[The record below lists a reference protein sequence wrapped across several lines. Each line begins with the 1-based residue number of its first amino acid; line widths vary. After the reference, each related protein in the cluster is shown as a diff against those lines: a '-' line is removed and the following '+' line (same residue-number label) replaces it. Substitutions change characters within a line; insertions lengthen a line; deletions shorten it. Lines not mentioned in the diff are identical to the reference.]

1 MKGLHFMFCPGDIVE
16 FVDRSGFLDGYFER
30 IMSHIEDGEWF
41 IIKGRPGA
49 GGTGI
54 LVDDQLV
61 TLFPWRFK
69 LIARKTKFGY
79 IVI

>member
-1 MKGLHFMFCPGDIVE
+1 MFCPGDIVE
-16 FVDRSGFLDGYFER
+16 FVDRSSSYPIDSCFER

-41 IIKGRPGA
+41 IIKRRPGT

-54 LVDDQLV
+54 LVDGLLV

-69 LIARKTKFGY
+69 LIARRTKFGY

>member
-1 MKGLHFMFCPGDIVE
+1 MFYTGDIVE
-16 FVDRSGFLDGYFER
+16 FVDRNGYLDNYFDY
-30 IMSHIEDGEWF
+30 IMSHIKDGEWF
-41 IIKGRPGA
+41 IIKRRPGT

-54 LVDDQLV
+54 LVDGQIV